1 MFLDQLNSVSEPGYI
16 QLLDMAENKKMSG
29 ASSHSHKNVNKTSEP
44 IDKWMTTLHQVRT
57 LKSCTEDLD
66 RKMLELQRRAEII
79 RRNADA
85 AGRRRIKRPESE
97 NLTIFVGFLHLV

>member
-66 RKMLELQRRAEII
+66 RKMLELQRLL
-79 RRNADA
+79 
-85 AGRRRIKRPESE
+85 GRMQAPLSVESP
-97 NLTIFVGFLHLV
+97 NFYGVSHKPTFTAL